1 MQIDLTKVTVGK
13 MADMAKISFSRQ
25 NQAPVGVVSSTSIKS
40 SPATFA
46 PIDTTTILPSH
57 VPHVEP
63 GRLDVRVNDFYT
75 KYNDIVAEREGLVN
89 KGFS

>member
-1 MQIDLTKVTVGK
+1 MQIDLTRVTVGK

-25 NQAPVGVVSSTSIKS
+25 KQAPVGVVSSTSIKG
-40 SPATFA
+40 SPASFA

-57 VPHVEP
+57 VPHVEH

-75 KYNDIVAEREGLVN
+75 KYNDIVAERGICEN
-89 KGFS
+89 NSF